1 MPFNAN
7 ANKKSGYWGK
17 SINRLQWRKDPP
29 AEQNI
34 YEYLTHSFIQLRMR
48 TPITLYICIYIFYF
62 HDIYINVYKSL
73 IC

>member
-7 ANKKSGYWGK
+7 ANKKSGSYLGK
-17 SINRLQWRKDPP
+17 NRLQWRKYPP

-34 YEYLTHSFIQLRMR
+34 YEYLTHSFIQSRIR
-48 TPITLYICIYIFYF
+48 TPIILYIYIYIFYF